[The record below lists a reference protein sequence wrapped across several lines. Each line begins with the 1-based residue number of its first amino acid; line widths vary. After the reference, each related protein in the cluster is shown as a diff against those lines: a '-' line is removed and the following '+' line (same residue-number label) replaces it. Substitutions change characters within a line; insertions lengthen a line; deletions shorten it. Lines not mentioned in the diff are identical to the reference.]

1 MHILL
6 LYVPPQFPR
15 CVANSLK
22 SQVDPQIRKTANSLV
37 EALNVKKKSVN
48 QSEKAGFRHRK
59 EQCSIR
65 LQKQAPVKI

>member
-37 EALNVKKKSVN
+37 EALNVKK
-48 QSEKAGFRHRK
+48 
-59 EQCSIR
+59 IR
-65 LQKQAPVKI
+65 QPIREGRFPTQK